1 MAPLIP
7 EGIFSIPF
15 YLNHTSSSPQDDEIL
30 KMWKKLSYCIGE
42 IQIRR
47 IGVIIVGPSWERI
60 WRLSTFFHFSL
71 SFSLYSSFSFVGFSY
86 CIFHLVT
93 SWPITDHHSTGLQ
106 IPKLFHS
113 LSVRLSLSLFQTY
126 LQIITFPPIPYINI
140 AYTHIY
146 TQYSTPHKSS
156 QHI

>member
-47 IGVIIVGPSWERI
+47 IGVIIVGPRGNESDDYQ
-60 WRLSTFFHFSL
+60 LSSIFPFPSL
-71 SFSLYSSFSFVGFSY
+71 SILHFPSLDFHTVSS
-86 CIFHLVT
+86 I
-93 SWPITDHHSTGLQ
+93 
-106 IPKLFHS
+106 
-113 LSVRLSLSLFQTY
+113 
-126 LQIITFPPIPYINI
+126 
-140 AYTHIY
+140 
-146 TQYSTPHKSS
+146 
-156 QHI
+156 